1 MAEYRQLQCIV
12 MLFKKNLIWLTV
24 LEFIELAIG
33 KVGRWLFGLAA
44 NLAKFSDGGNY
55 YFFDTLEQLACDSA
69 WPKRRTNCSTLFYL
83 MFYHA
88 CLLSIVIIN
97 NKTGQSSSSSVV
109 SWTIC
114 NTIMVVCH
122 HLLKHA

>member
-12 MLFKKNLIWLTV
+12 MLFKKKPYMADSI

-69 WPKRRTNCSTLFYL
+69 WPKRRTNCSTLCYL
-83 MFYHA
+83 MFYH
-88 CLLSIVIIN
+88 
-97 NKTGQSSSSSVV
+97 T
-109 SWTIC
+109 
-114 NTIMVVCH
+114 
-122 HLLKHA
+122 